1 MAPWSQ
7 FVFALALCAALPA
20 QGSIVISQVY
30 GGGGNSGATYRND
43 FIELFNRGTNTVS
56 VSGWSVQYASASG
69 SNWQVTSLSGSIAPG
84 QYYLVQQS
92 AGASGG
98 AALPTPDATGTISVS
113 VTAGKIALV
122 SNSVA
127 LAVSC
132 PSGGANIADFVGYGV
147 ADCFETGPA
156 LRHSS
161 TTSIRRNFN
170 GCIDNDHNS
179 LDFFEAAVLPRNS
192 SSPALRCDTPPLAHS
207 ISEIQGTNI
216 LSPLLDQFV
225 TTTTNTVTAVRNNG
239 FFIQTP
245 DENADENPLTS
256 EGIFVLTGGAPAVSA
271 GNAVVVSGTVVEL
284 KPPSDPASPARTQ
297 LNASETAVVSLS
309 NSLPAAIIVAA
320 SDTRADGGLHQLER
334 FEGMRVQFEWF
345 KVTAPTEGFLDEPDA
360 FAISTGVFYGTIDD
374 VARPFREPGISVL
387 DALPAGAPCCIPRF
401 DENPELLRVD
411 SNGQL
416 GVSSLN
422 VQSGGVFSN
431 LTGVLFYESRR
442 YTLLRD
448 AVPLAFSG
456 LPPERP
462 LDLPAPDEVTVGAL
476 NLQRFYDD
484 IEDTNVADVVLTSTA
499 YSNRLHKASLLIRD
513 EMGTPDIL
521 GLAEIENLTVL
532 NDLAVSAS
540 PNYAAYLL
548 EGSDFGGIDVGFL
561 VNTTRVSVLEVRQE
575 GKTNLFSF
583 EGGTP
588 RLHDRPPL
596 ILRARVTDPFTTNRF
611 EFTVIMNHLRSMI
624 GIDDA
629 TDGDFVRAKRRAQA
643 EYVARLVQQLQ
654 SAGEQVLVM
663 GDFNAFEFNDGY
675 VDVLGTITGLP
686 AATNQVLLASPD
698 LVNPNLVN
706 LIETLPSSERYSYVF
721 DGMPQA
727 IDHALVTE
735 NLRPRVSRFL
745 YLRVNADFP
754 APLRNVIDR
763 PERISDHDPALV
775 YLRVGTLPRI
785 AGLTRN
791 AADVVIEGEGPPGQQ
806 YDIERSSD
814 LITWQ
819 KIGSAVPDGTQRFSF
834 RDLNPVSGAAFYRLR
849 ATDQN

>member
-1 MAPWSQ
+1 MVPWFR
-7 FVFALALCAALPA
+7 FVVALALYAGVSA
-20 QGSIVISQVY
+20 QGNIVISQIY

-43 FIELFNRGTNTVS
+43 FIELFNRGTNTVN
-56 VSGWSVQYASASG
+56 VSGWSVQYASATG
-69 SNWQVTSLSGSIAPG
+69 SNWQVTALSGSIAPG
-84 QYYLVQQS
+84 RYYLVQQS
-92 AGASGG
+92 AGTGGG
-98 AALPTPDATGTISVS
+98 ASLPAPDAIGAISVS

-127 LAVSC
+127 LAVGC
-132 PSGGANIADFVGYGV
+132 PLGGANIADFAGYGT
-147 ADCFETGPA
+147 AECFETSPA
-156 LRHSS
+156 PRHSS

-170 GCIDNDHNS
+170 GCVDSGNNGT
-179 LDFFEAAVLPRNS
+179 DFIEAAVLPRNGG
-192 SSPALRCDTPPLAHS
+192 SPAHRCDMPPRAYS

-216 LSPLLDQFV
+216 QSPLVDQFV
-225 TTTTNTVTAVRNNG
+225 TTTTNIVTAVRNNG

-245 DENADENPLTS
+245 DANADGNPLTS
-256 EGIFVLTGGAPAVSA
+256 EGLFVLTGATPSVNA
-271 GNAVVVSGTVVEL
+271 GNEVVVSGTVVEFR
-284 KPPSDPASPARTQ
+284 PPSDPASPTRTQ
-297 LNASETAVVSLS
+297 LNASEFAVVSLS
-309 NSLPAAIIVAA
+309 NSLPAAITLSAGFLQP
-320 SDTRADGGLHQLER
+320 DGGLHQLER
-334 FEGMRVQFEWF
+334 FEGMRVQIERF
-345 KVTAPTEGFLDEPDA
+345 KVTAPTEGFLDEPNA
-360 FAISTGVFYGTIDD
+360 IAISTGVFYGTID
-374 VARPFREPGISVL
+374 VIARPFREPGISIL
-387 DALPAGAPCCIPRF
+387 DALPAGAPCCVPRF

-416 GVSSLN
+416 GVGVLN
-422 VQSGGVFSN
+422 VQSEGVFSN

-448 AVPLAFSG
+448 ATPLSFSG
-456 LPPERP
+456 IPPKRP
-462 LDLPAPDEVTVGAL
+462 LDPPAPDEVTIGAI

-484 IEDTNVADVVLTSTA
+484 RDDTNVADVVLTSTA
-499 YSNRLHKASLLIRD
+499 YSNRLQKAALLIRD
-513 EMGTPDIL
+513 AMSAPDIL
-521 GLAEIENLTVL
+521 GVAEIENLPVL
-532 NDLAVSAS
+532 NDLAAASS
-540 PNYAAYLL
+540 PNYVAYLV
-548 EGSDFGGIDVGFL
+548 EGNDFGGIDVGFL
-561 VNTTRVSVLEVRQE
+561 VNTAKVSVLEVRQE

-596 ILRARVTDPFTTNRF
+596 ILRARVADPSTTNRL
-611 EFTVIMNHLRSMI
+611 EFTVMMNHLRSMI

-629 TDGDFVRAKRRAQA
+629 TEGDFVRAKRRAQA
-643 EYVARLVQQLQ
+643 EHVTRLVQQLQ
-654 SAGEQVLVM
+654 SAGERVLVM

-675 VDVLGTITGLP
+675 ADVMGTITGLP
-686 AATNQVLLASPD
+686 APTNQVLLASPD
-698 LVNPNLVN
+698 LLNPNLAN
-706 LIETLPSSERYSYVF
+706 LIDTLPPSERYSYIF

-735 NLRPRVSRFL
+735 NLRPRISRFL
-745 YLRVNADFP
+745 YVRVNADFP
-754 APLRNVIDR
+754 APLRNVADR

-785 AGLTRN
+785 VGLTRN